1 MERMGPGTWD
11 RIKTLV
17 TERGKNVRQGGDEI
31 DTDYVRSKIQKVVSL
46 AVDSHVL
53 CLSPYEEATRDSRE
67 TIMMIKLIIIR
78 VFAI

>member
-53 CLSPYEEATRDSRE
+53 VCRLMKKRQRIAEKPS
-67 TIMMIKLIIIR
+67 
-78 VFAI
+78 